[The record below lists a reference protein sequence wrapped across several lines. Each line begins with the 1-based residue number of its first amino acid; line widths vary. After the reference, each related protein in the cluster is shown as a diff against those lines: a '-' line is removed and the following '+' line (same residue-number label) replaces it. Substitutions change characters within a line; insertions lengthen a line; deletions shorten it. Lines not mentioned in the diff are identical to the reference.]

1 MGNQLFNFGSIMAR
15 ALRITFPG
23 AFYHVTSRGNERKAV
38 FKSKRDRQ
46 KFLEYLESASRRY
59 GALIHA
65 YCMMDN
71 HYHLLLETPS
81 GNLPQIMRHIN
92 GAYTTYFN
100 VKRHRSGH
108 LFQGRYKAI
117 LVDIDE
123 YAKELSRYI
132 HLNPVRA
139 KVVETPEE
147 YEWSSYQFY
156 IGKQKAAQWLYR
168 DFILGYFGKSVSA
181 AQKAYQKFVNAYVDQ
196 EYDSPLEQVV
206 SSTLLGSADFIAFIR
221 ENFLSSKKPD
231 KELPALKE
239 LVKKPSI
246 QDIFEAVDLVFTE
259 DKALAR
265 NAKMY
270 LCQRYTGKKLME
282 IGTHFGIGESGVSQA
297 CRRVAQKIE
306 KDKKLKEK
314 IDKLEK
320 RIDLSRMKT

>member
-1 MGNQLFNFGSIMAR
+1 MAR

-38 FKSKRDRQ
+38 FKSKRDRE

-59 GALIHA
+59 DALTHA

-100 VKRHRSGH
+100 IKRDRSGH

-117 LVDIDE
+117 LVEIDE

-139 KVVETPEE
+139 KIVETPEE
-147 YEWSSYQFY
+147 YEWSSYKFY

-168 DFILGYFGKSVSA
+168 DFILGYFGKSVSV
-181 AQKAYQKFVNAYVDQ
+181 AQRAYQKFVDAYAHQ
-196 EYDSPLEQVV
+196 EYSSPLEQVV
-206 SSTLLGSADFIAFIR
+206 SSTLLGSADFITFIK
-221 ENFLSSKKPD
+221 ENYLSAKKPD

-239 LVKKPSI
+239 LVQKPSI
-246 QDIFEAVDLVFTE
+246 QDIFERVELVFTK
-259 DKALAR
+259 DKVMAR
-265 NAKMY
+265 NVKMY
-270 LCQRYTGKKLME
+270 LCQRYTGEKLME
-282 IGTHFGIGESGVSQA
+282 IGSHFGIGESGVSQA

-306 KDKKLKEK
+306 KDKKLKKK
-314 IDKLEK
+314 ILRLEK
-320 RIDLSRMKT
+320 QINMSRMKT